1 MSTQTSRRPF
11 LRALRGASPALW
23 PARMQLAALKASY
36 KAGNFSGHPEET
48 LDAIA
53 HQESKIRRYKDGV
66 RPVKPAAVQDLP
78 VAAAEPSPVPAPAT
92 VERGRTAREQRE
104 YEELTARCHVKG
116 GPFEPGLD
124 AAERRLAYM
133 QYLHRTGG
141 YLGHPED
148 LHEDI
153 DIEERRIA
161 RLKAEAAQ
169 SA

>member
-1 MSTQTSRRPF
+1 MR
-11 LRALRGASPALW
+11 
-23 PARMQLAALKASY
+23 LAALKASY
-36 KAGNFSGHPEET
+36 KAGTYSGHPEEM
-48 LDAIA
+48 LDAIDGV
-53 HQESKIRRYKDGV
+53 EYRIRRYKDGI
-66 RPVKPAAVQDLP
+66 RLVKPAAEP
-78 VAAAEPSPVPAPAT
+78 VVEPSVEPSPVPAP

-104 YEELTARCHVKG
+104 YEELTARCHIKG

-133 QYLHRTGG
+133 QRLHRTGG

-153 DIEERRIA
+153 EIEERRVA